1 MLSSFGMPVP
11 RKGGSSRERA
21 QRTRRPQAEVL
32 AGVNRV
38 IAKRGV
44 EETRFADVVAE
55 TGAALSTL
63 QYRFGSWEGM
73 ILAALRESNRLELE
87 EIGRELAAATDTV
100 DALRRCV
107 LAVMGAGRPRESARS
122 MWLTWV
128 ESWRAAARD
137 DELAAEWRA
146 IHDQWRGLVA
156 EVLTEGEREGVFT
169 LPDSARAVSLQ
180 VIALIDGLSVPMV
193 LGTPDVTPSRTGEL
207 ALRGTALLIRC
218 PALAERAQ

>member
-1 MLSSFGMPVP
+1 MPIP
-11 RKGGSSRERA
+11 KKGGSSRERA
-21 QRTRRPQAEVL
+21 QRARRPQAEVL

-38 IAKRGV
+38 IAERGV

-73 ILAALRESNRLELE
+73 ILAALREANRLELE
-87 EIGRELAAATDTV
+87 EVGRELAAASDTV

-107 LAVMGAGRPRESARS
+107 LAVMGAGRSRQSARS

-137 DELAAEWRA
+137 ETLAAEWRA
-146 IHDQWRGLVA
+146 VHDEWRGLVA
-156 EVLTEGEREGVFT
+156 DILAAGEREGVFT

-180 VIALIDGLSVPMV
+180 VIALIDGLCVPMV
-193 LGTPDVTPSRTGEL
+193 LGTPDVTPRRTGEL
-207 ALRGTALLIRC
+207 ALRGTALLVSC
-218 PALAERAQ
+218 PRLAGAP